1 LVAIGVYGV
10 ASYTVA
16 QRTREI
22 GIRLSLGADRTA
34 VMGMVLRQG
43 MTLVAIG
50 SAIGLS
56 LGAGAGQ
63 VLSGARFGTP
73 PPNALMFAAA
83 AALFAL
89 VGLAACYVPA
99 RRATRI
105 GAMEA
110 LRYE

>member
-1 LVAIGVYGV
+1 
-10 ASYTVA
+10 
-16 QRTREI
+16 
-22 GIRLSLGADRTA
+22 
-34 VMGMVLRQG
+34 

-50 SAIGLS
+50 SVIGLM

-63 VLSGARFGTP
+63 ILSGARFGTP
-73 PPNALMFAAA
+73 PPDALMFAGV

-105 GAMEA
+105 TAMGA

>member
-1 LVAIGVYGV
+1 
-10 ASYTVA
+10 
-16 QRTREI
+16 
-22 GIRLSLGADRTA
+22 
-34 VMGMVLRQG
+34 
-43 MTLVAIG
+43 
-50 SAIGLS
+50 
-56 LGAGAGQ
+56 

-73 PPNALMFAAA
+73 PPDALMFAGA